1 MAAAATDL
9 PQLATVR
16 LRISARP
23 LRAKMLLSH
32 CLQRGRRV
40 MRFIFGI
47 IVGAALTI
55 GGAYVSD
62 TSKSGADSRRMVNWD
77 VVGQNVDALTVFIK
91 QSWAKL
97 TS

>member
-1 MAAAATDL
+1 
-9 PQLATVR
+9 
-16 LRISARP
+16 
-23 LRAKMLLSH
+23 
-32 CLQRGRRV
+32 

-62 TSKSGADSRRMVNWD
+62 TSKTGAESRRMVNWD
-77 VVGQNVDALTVFIK
+77 VVSQNVDALTAFVK